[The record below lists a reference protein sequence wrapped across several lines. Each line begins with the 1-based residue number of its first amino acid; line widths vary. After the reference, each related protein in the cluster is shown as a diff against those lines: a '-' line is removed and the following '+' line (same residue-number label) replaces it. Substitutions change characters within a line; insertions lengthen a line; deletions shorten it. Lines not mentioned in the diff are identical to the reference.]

1 MNRILRIVVRVVL
14 LVGVLALSTACGEA
28 EERYALTIAGEELLV
43 EVADTATA
51 RQRGLM
57 HRTELEERHGMLFV
71 FEESAMRVFW
81 MKDTPLPLS
90 IAYID
95 ERWVIREIHDMEPL
109 SLEAVP
115 SREPARYALEVNR
128 NAFSRLG
135 IAPGHR
141 VIPSDAL
148 RRRLSR

>member
-1 MNRILRIVVRVVL
+1 MKRLLYTGL
-14 LVGVLALSTACGEA
+14 LVAVSALLTGCADA
-28 EERYALTIAGEELLV
+28 TERYVVTIAGEELLV
-43 EVADTATA
+43 EIADTPET

-71 FEESAMRVFW
+71 FEESAMRTFW
-81 MKDTPLPLS
+81 MRDTPLPLS

-109 SLEAVP
+109 SLEPVP

-128 NAFSRLG
+128 DAFSRLG
-135 IAPGHR
+135 IRPGHR
-141 VIPSDAL
+141 LILSEEL
-148 RRRLSR
+148 RSRLDG

>member
-1 MNRILRIVVRVVL
+1 MNRTLSVLL
-14 LVGVLALSTACGEA
+14 LVGSVILPNACA
-28 EERYALTIAGEELLV
+28 QADERYALTIAGEELFV

-57 HRTELEERHGMLFV
+57 HRTELDERHGMLFV
-71 FEESAMRVFW
+71 FEESAMRTFW
-81 MKDTPLPLS
+81 MKDTPLALS

-95 ERWVIREIHDMEPL
+95 ERWIIREIHHMEPL
-109 SLEAVP
+109 SLAPVP

-135 IAPGHR
+135 IAAGHR
-141 VIPSDAL
+141 IIPSDAL